1 MNGNRAALTEPH
13 DKLGQS
19 MCKIHFS
26 LLAAFLLCS
35 LPVARSADS
44 EIDRATL
51 KGLTGVFVLVE
62 DLKPPEE
69 AAGLKADDIKSDVE
83 QKLRLAGI
91 PLLDRTQVALAPGM
105 PTLYVSVVVASNNTA
120 GDLWPFNIDVDM
132 EQRVTLER
140 NSEIYVPTAV
150 TWHVGGIGG
159 VAKRDVP
166 TIRER
171 VKESID
177 RFVAAY
183 LAVNPKK

>member
-1 MNGNRAALTEPH
+1 ML
-13 DKLGQS
+13 
-19 MCKIHFS
+19 KIRFS
-26 LLAAFLLCS
+26 VLAAFLLCA
-35 LPVARSADS
+35 LPVARAADS

-62 DLKPPEE
+62 DLKPPVEE
-69 AAGLKADDIKSDVE
+69 AGLKADDIKADVE
-83 QKLRLAGI
+83 QKLRSAGI
-91 PLLDRTQVALAPGM
+91 PMFDRTQVSVTPGM
-105 PTLYVSVVVASNNTA
+105 PTLYISVVVASNNTTS
-120 GDLWPFNIDVDM
+120 DLWPFNIDVDL

-166 TIRER
+166 SIRDR

-177 RFVAAY
+177 RFVTAY